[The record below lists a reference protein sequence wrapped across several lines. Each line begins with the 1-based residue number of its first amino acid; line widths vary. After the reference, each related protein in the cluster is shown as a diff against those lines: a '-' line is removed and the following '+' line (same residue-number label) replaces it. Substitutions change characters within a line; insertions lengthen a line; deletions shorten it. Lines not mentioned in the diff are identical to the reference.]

1 MVNILIGEYEISD
14 DKKKLQL
21 NIIHE
26 LLIGTYW
33 AKDRSIQVIE
43 KSVANSIC
51 YGVYLKD
58 NMVGFGRVVTDYA
71 TMYWVADIVIDE
83 AHRGKGLGKA
93 LMNCIE
99 ENQDIEGLMG
109 ILATRDA
116 HGLYQ
121 KYGFMQDPEKFMKK
135 PRLEG

>member
-1 MVNILIGEYEISD
+1 VNLFVNEYEISD
-14 DKKKLQL
+14 DKKRLQL
-21 NIIHE
+21 NVIHE
-26 LLIGTYW
+26 LLRGTYW

-51 YGVYLKD
+51 YGVYLEDK
-58 NMVGFGRVVTDYA
+58 MVGFGRVVTDYA

-93 LMNCIE
+93 MMNCIE
-99 ENQDIEGLMG
+99 DNKDIEGLMG

-135 PRLEG
+135 PRLE

>member
-1 MVNILIGEYEISD
+1 VNLFVNEYEISD
-14 DKKKLQL
+14 DKKRLQL
-21 NIIHE
+21 NVVHE
-26 LLIGTYW
+26 LLKGTYW

-51 YGVYLKD
+51 YGVYLEDK
-58 NMVGFGRVVTDYA
+58 MVGFGRVVTDYA

-93 LMNCIE
+93 MMNCIE
-99 ENQDIEGLMG
+99 ENKDIEGLMG

-135 PRLEG
+135 PRLE

>member
-1 MVNILIGEYEISD
+1 MNIFVNEYEISD

-21 NIIHE
+21 NIIHG
-26 LLIGTYW
+26 LLKGTYW
-33 AKDRSIQVIE
+33 AKDRSVQVIE

-51 YGVYLKD
+51 YGVYLEGE
-58 NMVGFGRVVTDYA
+58 MVGFGRVVTDYA

-99 ENQDIEGLMG
+99 ENKAIEGLMG

-135 PRLEG
+135 PRLE

>member
-1 MVNILIGEYEISD
+1 MKLFVNDYEIND

-21 NIIHE
+21 DIIHE
-26 LLIGTYW
+26 LLVGTYW

-51 YGVYLKD
+51 YGVYLEDK
-58 NMVGFGRVVTDYA
+58 MVGFGRVVTDYA

-99 ENQDIEGLMG
+99 ENEDIKGLMG

-135 PRLEG
+135 PRLE

>member
-1 MVNILIGEYEISD
+1 MNLSVGEYIISD

-26 LLIGTYW
+26 LLKGTYW

-43 KSVANSIC
+43 KSVAHSIC
-51 YGVYLKD
+51 YGVYLEDK
-58 NMVGFGRVVTDYA
+58 MVGFGRVVTDYA

-83 AHRGKGLGKA
+83 AHRGKGLGKE

-99 ENQDIEGLMG
+99 ANKDIEGLMG

-135 PRLEG
+135 PRVE

>member
-1 MVNILIGEYEISD
+1 VVNILIGEYEISD

>member
-1 MVNILIGEYEISD
+1 VNLFVNEYEISD
-14 DKKKLQL
+14 DKKRLQL
-21 NIIHE
+21 NILHE
-26 LLIGTYW
+26 LLKGTYW
-33 AKDRSIQVIE
+33 AKDRSIEVIE
-43 KSVANSIC
+43 KSVVNSIC
-51 YGVYLKD
+51 YGVYLE
-58 NMVGFGRVVTDYA
+58 NIMVGFGRVVTDYA

-99 ENQDIEGLMG
+99 ENKDIEGLMG

-135 PRLEG
+135 PRLES

>member
-1 MVNILIGEYEISD
+1 MFVNEYEISD
-14 DKKKLQL
+14 DKKRLQL
-21 NIIHE
+21 NVVHE
-26 LLIGTYW
+26 LLKGTYW

-51 YGVYLKD
+51 YGVYLEDK
-58 NMVGFGRVVTDYA
+58 MVGFGRVVTDYA

-93 LMNCIE
+93 MMNCIE
-99 ENQDIEGLMG
+99 ENKDIEGLMG

-135 PRLEG
+135 PRLE

>member
-1 MVNILIGEYEISD
+1 MNLFVNEYEISD
-14 DKKKLQL
+14 DKKRLQL
-21 NIIHE
+21 NVIHE
-26 LLIGTYW
+26 LLRGTYW

-51 YGVYLKD
+51 YGVYLEDK
-58 NMVGFGRVVTDYA
+58 MVGFGRVVTDYA

-93 LMNCIE
+93 MMNCIE
-99 ENQDIEGLMG
+99 DNKDIEGLMG

-135 PRLEG
+135 PRLE

>member
-1 MVNILIGEYEISD
+1 MNLFVNEYEISD
-14 DKKKLQL
+14 DKKRLQL
-21 NIIHE
+21 NILHE
-26 LLIGTYW
+26 LLKGTYW
-33 AKDRSIQVIE
+33 AKDRSIEVIE

-51 YGVYLKD
+51 YGVYLED
-58 NMVGFGRVVTDYA
+58 IMVGFGRVVTDYA

-99 ENQDIEGLMG
+99 ENKDIEGLMG

-135 PRLEG
+135 PRLES

>member
-1 MVNILIGEYEISD
+1 MNLFVNEYEISD
-14 DKKKLQL
+14 DKKRLQL
-21 NIIHE
+21 NVVHE
-26 LLIGTYW
+26 LLKGTYW

-51 YGVYLKD
+51 YGVYLEDK
-58 NMVGFGRVVTDYA
+58 MVGFGRVVTDYA

-93 LMNCIE
+93 MMNCIE
-99 ENQDIEGLMG
+99 ENKDIEGLMG

-135 PRLEG
+135 PRLE